1 MSRTAPNRTPDQQ
14 KEHER
19 RTALLSLDIP
29 AIRTWLERYGMGAFG
44 DDALVLRAAHETR
57 AVDLKLPRKV
67 RQGSIAWLKKQYPD
81 SATLQVIAKYPKEF
95 R

>member
-1 MSRTAPNRTPDQQ
+1 MSRTVPNRTSEQQ

-19 RTALLSLDIP
+19 RTALLALDVP
-29 AIRTWLERYGMGAFG
+29 VMRAWLERYGMGAFG
-44 DDALVLRAAHETR
+44 DDALVLRAMHETR

-67 RQGSIAWLKKQYPD
+67 RQESIAWLKATYPD
-81 SATLQVIAKYPKEF
+81 STTLQVIAAYPKEF